1 MVWSYCGSGW
11 GWDTQSYSVR
21 QLLTCV
27 VLGGLYEVLAR
38 DEYIGNCLWLF
49 PGQLCNLL
57 LTYKL
62 TVVVLVK
69 VYYDHEE
76 DVLWIGTR
84 SISTVAH
91 PPWQTGARQ
100 SERMGIGIMFLCHHF
115 HGCMYCNQSY
125 VGVSRD
131 SWRDWNVAGGVNKKG
146 YWESTCKRH
155 YCYDCYNWN
164 S

>member
-1 MVWSYCGSGW
+1 MTGGGRRNGAVLGSWCRDRIETTQSVSGIYEQRSYEVGHSHLVMVWSYCGSGW

-27 VLGGLYEVLAR
+27 VLGGLNGVLTR
-38 DEYIGNCLWLF
+38 DEYIGNRLWLF

-62 TVVVLVK
+62 TVVLLVR

-84 SISTVAH
+84 SICTVAH

-100 SERMGIGIMFLCHHF
+100 SEQMGIGIML
-115 HGCMYCNQSY
+115 SVSSLSWLY
-125 VGVSRD
+125 VL
-131 SWRDWNVAGGVNKKG
+131 
-146 YWESTCKRH
+146 
-155 YCYDCYNWN
+155 
-164 S
+164 